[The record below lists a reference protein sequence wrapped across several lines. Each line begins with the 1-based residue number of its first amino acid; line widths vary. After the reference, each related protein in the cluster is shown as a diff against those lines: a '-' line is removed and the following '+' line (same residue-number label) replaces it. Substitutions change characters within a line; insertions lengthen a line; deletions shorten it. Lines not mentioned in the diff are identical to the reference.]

1 MKIEIFY
8 QKNEIHSY
16 ELCDFLHIIPMNY
29 VIFEFKEGVFC
40 C

>member
-16 ELCDFLHIIPMNY
+16 ELCDFLHIIPMKN
-29 VIFEFKEGVFC
+29 VIFECLQSNYC